1 MDQSL
6 GWVSQISHRRPM
18 PSSSYHLANGSYLYC
33 STPTPSVSIPPFAC
47 TGGTF
52 EMILTLA
59 LAPLLDLGHYPK
71 SIEDKAPKFT
81 EEEWKLIKGSS
92 EL

>member
-1 MDQSL
+1 
-6 GWVSQISHRRPM
+6 M
-18 PSSSYHLANGSYLYC
+18 PSRDDSDLLD
-33 STPTPSVSIPPFAC
+33 
-47 TGGTF
+47 
-52 EMILTLA
+52 

-81 EEEWKLIKGSS
+81 EDEWKLIKGSS

>member
-1 MDQSL
+1 
-6 GWVSQISHRRPM
+6 
-18 PSSSYHLANGSYLYC
+18 
-33 STPTPSVSIPPFAC
+33 
-47 TGGTF
+47 
-52 EMILTLA
+52 MILTLA

-81 EEEWKLIKGSS
+81 EDEWKLIKGSS